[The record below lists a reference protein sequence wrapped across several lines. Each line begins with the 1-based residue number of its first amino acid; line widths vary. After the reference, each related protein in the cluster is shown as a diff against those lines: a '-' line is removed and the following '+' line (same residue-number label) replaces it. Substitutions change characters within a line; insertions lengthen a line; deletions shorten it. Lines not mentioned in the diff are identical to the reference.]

1 MHRPRKH
8 TLFLFVLQK
17 VGAYTNSPFRQ
28 RHRTGLQ
35 SPPPV
40 LPSLAPAELGLPWL
54 PGALPCSFESPKKT
68 NSMAMELSALRRTTE
83 GSTTLDYS
91 SSSDDAS
98 ETMLGERASKHLA
111 AVLADADR
119 FVHCTH
125 DPSRMCQTVALAN
138 SQLTFRRDLYHTLQ
152 GRQSG

>member
-54 PGALPCSFESPKKT
+54 PRCPALVLLNPRKKQIRWRW
-68 NSMAMELSALRRTTE
+68 SCRRFGGPPRDQPRWTIRAQV
-83 GSTTLDYS
+83 TTL
-91 SSSDDAS
+91 ARQC
-98 ETMLGERASKHLA
+98 LAIARASISRLS
-111 AVLADADR
+111 LLTPTGS
-119 FVHCTH
+119 CTH
-125 DPSRMCQTVALAN
+125 DPSRGRMRP
-138 SQLTFRRDLYHTLQ
+138 QLTFRRDLYHTLQ
-152 GRQSG
+152 GRESG